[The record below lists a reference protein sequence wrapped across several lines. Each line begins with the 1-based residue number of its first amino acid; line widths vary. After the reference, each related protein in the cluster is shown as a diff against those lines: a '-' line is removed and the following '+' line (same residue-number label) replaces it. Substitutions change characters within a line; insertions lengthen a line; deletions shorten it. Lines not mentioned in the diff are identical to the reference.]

1 MPKEKD
7 GFNYFDIVRAAIHLV
22 SDPPSSGAV
31 RVDRDG
37 ERKAEEVR
45 RRAATWA
52 EEKRA
57 AGIVEMW
64 DRPGYEPRVRPPL
77 KTLYLQW
84 SDGAETPK
92 WHDEKLH
99 INLEN
104 MRLYNDGAGIPFLG
118 RGRHG
123 SGAIGVVL
131 FASPVLLLLSPYLA
145 LRARRDRT
153 REERDGMSRH
163 ATALLGQLQG
173 QLDAETEALLVRAL
187 KNEWLAAKKLALKP
201 TFHEARA
208 MLAECRL
215 TVSRFGKA
223 GGRPPTGESRYW
235 HDAEGDVI
243 AHCEYEDNAKNPATL
258 RVCSAHFIGRAA
270 LPLLDVCRTRVDNQA
285 DD

>member
-31 RVDRDG
+31 RVDPEG
-37 ERKAEEVR
+37 EQKAEGRR
-45 RRAATWA
+45 RRAKAWV

-64 DRPGYEPRVRPPL
+64 DRPEFVPRATPPL
-77 KTLYLQW
+77 KTLHLQW
-84 SDGAETPK
+84 SDGVEPPK

-104 MRLYNDGAGIPFLG
+104 TRLYNDGAGIPFLG
-118 RGRHG
+118 RGRQG
-123 SGAIGVVL
+123 SGALGVVL

-145 LRARRDRT
+145 LRARRDRA
-153 REERDGMSRH
+153 REERVGMSRH
-163 ATALLGQLQG
+163 AIALLGQLQG
-173 QLDAETEALLVRAL
+173 QLDAETEELLVRAL

-223 GGRPPTGESRYW
+223 GGPPPTGEARFW

-243 AHCEYEDNAKNPATL
+243 AHCEYEDHARNPATL

-270 LPLLDVCRTRVDNQA
+270 LPLLDVCKTRVDDQT